1 METSSKQDKNSEF
14 TYEYSRRRKQF
25 GRQTL
30 FEDHGPE
37 MLFSI
42 PNNTA
47 FYKNYILRNPV
58 HVAIQNTGTMS
69 EHWVNSVR

>member
-1 METSSKQDKNSEF
+1 MEKSDKTELI
-14 TYEYSRRRKQF
+14 YEYAKKRKYF

-37 MLFSI
+37 LILSI
-42 PNNTA
+42 PSNPA
-47 FYKNYILRNPV
+47 MYKNYILRNPV
-58 HVAIQNTGTMS
+58 NVGIQNTGTTS

>member
-1 METSSKQDKNSEF
+1 MEKPEKTEL
-14 TYEYSRRRKQF
+14 TYEYTKPRKDF

-37 MLFSI
+37 MLCSI
-42 PNNTA
+42 PNNPVY
-47 FYKNYILRNPV
+47 YKDYILRNPV
-58 HVAIQNTGTMS
+58 HVGVQNIPSMS

>member
-1 METSSKQDKNSEF
+1 MEKPEKNELV
-14 TYEYSRRRKQF
+14 YEYKKKRKDF

-30 FEDHGPE
+30 FEDQGPE
-37 MLFSI
+37 MLCSI
-42 PNNTA
+42 SNNPS
-47 FYKNYILRNPV
+47 FYPNYILRNPV